1 MKNEN
6 NSETFKISIFFFRPM
21 NESLQLFEDMKNG
34 KLEEGEATL
43 RLKLT
48 LEEGN

>member
-1 MKNEN
+1 MNKFLVTLE
-6 NSETFKISIFFFRPM
+6 ISIFFRPM
-21 NESLQLFEDMKNG
+21 KESLQLFEDMKNG